1 MCFFLLK
8 TIANAGPLIEN
19 QETLKIEHDKVDN
32 QKKLPEKSWTF
43 EDQKKAA
50 FDGKAA
56 QKNESEPN
64 SDEGSRN
71 AQNQTQFKIDGF
83 WNITN
88 ENVPVELSDQSIHS
102 DLQNADKNRTNSEIQ
117 RDFQLLV
124 TEVARRESTESV
136 HYDCVVQSLI
146 KFIKFL
152 IYCHIETDFTSDQAI
167 ELARIFQ
174 RVIKIKSELLQNLF
188 RIAWNLR
195 HSKSV
200 AMAEVNAAMEKIT
213 CLHAFNACIN
223 LEVIAQRLSSPK
235 VRA

>member
-1 MCFFLLK
+1 M
-8 TIANAGPLIEN
+8 NAGPLIGN
-19 QETLKIEHDKVDN
+19 QETLKIEQDKVLN
-32 QKKLPEKSWTF
+32 QKKLQEKTWTF
-43 EDQKKAA
+43 EVQKKTA

-64 SDEGSRN
+64 SDENPRK

-83 WNITN
+83 ANITN
-88 ENVPVELSDQSIHS
+88 ENVTVELSDQDIHS
-102 DLQNADKNRTNSEIQ
+102 ELQNADKNRTNSNIQ
-117 RDFQLLV
+117 RDFELLV
-124 TEVARRESTESV
+124 TKVARRESAESV
-136 HYDCVVQSLI
+136 HYDRIVQSLI
-146 KFIKFL
+146 GFIKFV
-152 IYCHIETDFTSDQAI
+152 IHHHIETDFTSDQAI

-174 RVIKIKSELLQNLF
+174 RVIKIKTELLQNLF

-200 AMAEVNAAMEKIT
+200 EMAKVNAAMGTIT
-213 CLHAFNACIN
+213 CLQAFNACIN